1 MLAAAPHPMNAHSRA
16 VLACLSLFVASLV
29 VSTAAPLATWPE
41 PTRENKPWVRWWW
54 PGSGVDEK
62 NLTRELESF
71 AAAGLGGVEITPIYG
86 ARGYE
91 SRYIDFLSPR
101 WVELLTHTGREA
113 KRLGLGVDMATGT
126 GWPFGG
132 PHVSASD
139 ASQKLV
145 LKDGRLA
152 GEPTGM
158 QVKRAAPG
166 GAGNVLDPFS
176 TAALDRY
183 LAPFGAA
190 FEKLPRDLLRGQF
203 HDSYEYYGASWT
215 PGVAERF
222 RAMHGYDVNDHAA
235 ELLGQKPC
243 DPDTLARLKADYRAT
258 LAQLHLE
265 YLQGWAKWSRERGW
279 IIRNQSHGAPANIL
293 DLYATADIPET
304 EVFGSTPF
312 PIPGLRRI
320 VAELRND
327 QDLPESLVIRV
338 ASSAAHVAGRKL
350 VSSETLTWLREH
362 WKEAPSMMKP
372 EIDRLF
378 VEGINHIVYHGT
390 AYSPADAPW
399 PGWLFYASTEFND
412 RNPLW
417 PDLAALNTYV
427 ARVQSVLQA
436 GAPDTDVLLY
446 WPVHDVWNDSGKL
459 INQLGVHDVSWLTK
473 SPMGQLAQAFQQRGI
488 TFDYISDAQLAA
500 TSTAG
505 RNNPHLRTPGGNTAR
520 ILVIPAARRMPVET
534 LRQITTLAAAGAT
547 VVVQQLPEDVPGY
560 GRLEERRA
568 AFKELLAALGNTRAV
583 VVGSPEPD
591 ALLATPAFAQQ
602 VRRESIVDAGV
613 SFIRRRTDLGHDYF
627 FANLSAKALDG
638 WVTLGVAA
646 DEAFILDPL
655 TGRSGRAALKAD
667 GPRAAVYLQLAS
679 GQSLIVRTS
688 TRRQPEAS
696 AAAWTYT
703 APSDGPIILT
713 GVWQIDF
720 LRGGPA
726 LPATIQTFDL
736 KSWTEIG
743 DAEAKRFAGTARYRL
758 EFDLPATARAEDW
771 LLDLGDV
778 RETARVRLN
787 GRDAG
792 VAWSLPFHLRV
803 GEFLQPGR
811 NVLEIEVTN
820 LAANRIRDM
829 DQRGVDW
836 KIMHEINYVNIL
848 YKPFDASTWDLSA
861 SGLLGPVR
869 LAPLTNLQL
878 R

>member
-1 MLAAAPHPMNAHSRA
+1 MKANVRA
-16 VLACLSLFVASLV
+16 LLACLSLIATTVTLSA
-29 VSTAAPLATWPE
+29 TAPLATWPE

-91 SRYIDFLSPR
+91 SRYVDFLSPR
-101 WVELLTHTGREA
+101 WVELLAHTGREA

-132 PHVSASD
+132 PHVPAAD

-145 LKDGRLA
+145 IKDGRLA
-152 GEPTGM
+152 GGPTGM

-166 GAGNVLDPFS
+166 GAGHVLDPFS

-183 LAPFGAA
+183 LARFSTA
-190 FEKLPRDLLRGQF
+190 FAQLPHDLLRGQF

-215 PGVAERF
+215 PAVAERF

-235 ELLGQKPC
+235 ELLDQKPC
-243 DPDTLARLKADYRAT
+243 SPDTLARLKADYRAT

-265 YLQGWAKWSRERGW
+265 YLQAWAKWSHERGW
-279 IIRNQSHGAPANIL
+279 IIRNQSHGAPANVL

-399 PGWLFYASTEFND
+399 PGWLFYASTEFNN

-427 ARVQSVLQA
+427 ARVQSILQA

-446 WPVHDVWNDSGKL
+446 WPVHDVWNDAGKL

-473 SPMGQLAQAFQQRGI
+473 SPMGQLAAAFQQRGI

-505 RNNPHLRTPGGNTAR
+505 RNTPHLRTPGGNTAR
-520 ILVIPAARRMPVET
+520 VLVVPAARRMPVET
-534 LRQITTLAAAGAT
+534 LRQIATLAAAGAT
-547 VVVQQLPEDVPGY
+547 VIVQQLPEDVPGY

-568 AFKELLAALGNTRAV
+568 AFKELLAALGKTRAV
-583 VVGSPEPD
+583 VVGSRKPD
-591 ALLATPAFAQQ
+591 VLLATPTFAQQ

-613 SFIRRRTDLGHDYF
+613 SFIRRRHDLGHDYF
-627 FANLSAKALDG
+627 FANLSAKPLDG

-646 DEAFILDPL
+646 DDAFILDPL

-667 GPRAAVYLQLAS
+667 GPHAAVYLQLAS

-688 TRRQPEAS
+688 TRRPEAS
-696 AAAWTYT
+696 AAAWAYT
-703 APSDGPIILT
+703 APSDGPIVLT
-713 GVWQIDF
+713 GVWQLDF

-726 LPATIQTFDL
+726 LPASLQTPDL
-736 KSWTEIG
+736 KSWTELG
-743 DAEAKRFAGTARYRL
+743 DAETKRFAGTARYRL
-758 EFDLPATARAEDW
+758 EFDLPPTAHADDW
-771 LLDLGDV
+771 LLNLGDV

-792 VAWSLPFHLRV
+792 VAWSLPFQLRV
-803 GEFLQPGR
+803 GELLQPGR

-848 YKPFDASTWDLSA
+848 YKPFDAAKWDLSA
-861 SGLLGPVR
+861 SGLLGPIHLVPLKR
-869 LAPLTNLQL
+869 LDP

>member
-1 MLAAAPHPMNAHSRA
+1 MKARLALGCFA
-16 VLACLSLFVASLV
+16 LFASTLPFAF
-29 VSTAAPLATWPE
+29 AAPLDSWPE

-54 PGSGVDEK
+54 PGNAVDEP

-91 SRYIDFLSPR
+91 ARYVDFLSPR
-101 WVELLTHTGREA
+101 WLQLVEHTGREA

-132 PHVSASD
+132 PGVSLVD
-139 ASQKLV
+139 AAQKLV
-145 LKDGRLA
+145 LKDNRLA

-166 GAGNVLDPFS
+166 GAGNVVDPFS

-190 FEKLPRDLLRGQF
+190 FAQFPRELLRGQF
-203 HDSYEYYGASWT
+203 HDSFEYYSASWT
-215 PGVAERF
+215 PAVAERF
-222 RAMHGYDVNDHAA
+222 RAMHGYDANDFAA
-235 ELLGQKPC
+235 ELLDQKPC
-243 DPDTLARLKADYRAT
+243 APDQLARLKADYRAT

-265 YLQGWAKWSRERGW
+265 YLQAWSKWSHERGW
-279 IIRNQSHGAPANIL
+279 VIRNQSHGAPANLL

-312 PIPGLRRI
+312 PIPGLRRV

-327 QDLPESLVIRV
+327 QDLPDSLVIRV

-378 VEGINHIVYHGT
+378 VDGVNHIVYHGT

-417 PDLAALNTYV
+417 PDLAGLNTYV

-446 WPVHDVWNDSGKL
+446 WPVHDVWHDAGKL
-459 INQLGVHDVSWLTK
+459 INQLGVHDVSWLGK
-473 SPMGQLAQAFQQRGI
+473 SPTGQLAQAFQRHGVM
-488 TFDYISDAQLAA
+488 FDYISDAQLAA
-500 TSTAG
+500 TTTAEG
-505 RNNPHLRTPGGNTAR
+505 NNHLLRTPGGNTSR
-520 ILVIPAARRMPVET
+520 VLVIPAARRMPVET
-534 LRQITTLAAAGAT
+534 LRQITALAAAGAT
-547 VVVQQLPEDVPGY
+547 VIVQQLPEDVPGY

-568 AFKELLAALGNTRAV
+568 AFRQLLAALGKTRAT
-583 VVGSPEPD
+583 VVGRTEPD
-591 ALLATPAFAQQ
+591 ALLAAPAFAQQ
-602 VRRESIVDAGV
+602 VRREPIVDAGV
-613 SFIRRRTDLGHDYF
+613 SFIRRRTDAGHDYF
-627 FANLSAKALDG
+627 FANLSATPLDG

-646 DEAFILDPL
+646 EDAFILDPL
-655 TGRSGRAALKAD
+655 TGRSGRAALRAEA
-667 GPRAAVYLQLAS
+667 GHAAVHLQLAR
-679 GQSLIVRTS
+679 GETLILRTS
-688 TRRQPEAS
+688 ARRQTDAL
-696 AAAWTYT
+696 AWSYL
-703 APSDGPIILT
+703 APAGE
-713 GVWQIDF
+713 GVALSGTWQINF
-720 LRGGPA
+720 TRGGPA
-726 LPATIQTFDL
+726 LPAPIRTTEL
-736 KSWTEIG
+736 KSWTELG
-743 DAEAKRFAGTARYRL
+743 DAEAQRFAGTAHYRL
-758 EFDLPATARAEDW
+758 EFDLPADVRADDW
-771 LLDLGDV
+771 QLDLGDV

-792 VAWSLPFHLRV
+792 LAWSLPFHLRV
-803 GEFLQPGR
+803 GEFLRPGR
-811 NVLEIEVTN
+811 NLLEIEVTN
-820 LAANRIRDM
+820 LAANRIRDL
-829 DQRGVDW
+829 DRRGVTW
-836 KIMHEINYVNIL
+836 RIMHEINYVDIR
-848 YKPFDASTWDLSA
+848 YKPFDASNWDLA
-861 SGLLGPVR
+861 PSGLLGPVR
-869 LAPLTNLQL
+869 LVPLTKLAP